1 MARRRTKSGR
11 FAPKARRR
19 TSARSYQVKRRRNPA
34 RRYGPSTR
42 KGGVRKTARRAY
54 TPVRTRRRRNPM
66 PMWNTPAIKYSAVA
80 GVGALVGVYIDTA
93 KWSNPKKKDGKPMLG
108 WFRGSVLGSAIT
120 FALAHYAVKGAANK
134 NLVRAAAVGMLI
146 NPAIELVKG
155 GIKKAENDTAKGN
168 NNNDASSQ
176 GYNSAMARLRAGN
189 STIRLSAATDAAQNF
204 SKASRNLDNV
214 AA

>member
-19 TSARSYQVKRRRNPA
+19 TSARSYRVKRRRNP
-34 RRYGPSTR
+34 RPST
-42 KGGVRKTARRAY
+42 KGGRRVSARRAY
-54 TPVRTRRRRNPM
+54 MKTAAPRRRRRNPT

-80 GVGALVGVYIDTA
+80 GVGALIGVYIDTA
-93 KWSNPKKKDGKPMLG
+93 KWSNPVTKEGKPMLG

-146 NPAIELVKG
+146 NPAIELVKV
-155 GIKKAENDTAKGN
+155 GIKKAENDTANGN
-168 NNNDASSQ
+168 NNNNASSQ